1 MHPRAWMA
9 AWRRFWFTPSSPV
22 DLGVSR
28 ALFFGGLLAWYASE
42 DFGAW
47 GDVSPVFWEPVWL
60 FDRLHLPV
68 LPASAI
74 RILAGVWRCALASAA
89 LGCFTRAS
97 SAVAFVLGT
106 YLLAM
111 PHNFGKLSH
120 TAGAVVLILGVLAV
134 ARSGDA
140 VSLDAWRRGGR
151 VPAAASAEYT
161 WPVRTAWLVLAM
173 VYLGAGIS
181 KLRHAGLAWV
191 TSDTLRNTLLVNHY
205 FQSVDQ
211 PLVSWGLV
219 IAEYPGLCHVL
230 AAGTVAIELGYPIAL
245 FVPALRLPLVAAGV
259 GLLIAFRVVLGP
271 AFLPLVICHVFWVPW
286 ERIVLRL
293 HPAWRVRARKDGLQ
307 ASRLWYGSWRETPA
321 R

>member
-1 MHPRAWMA
+1 MNPRAWIA

-28 ALFFGGLLAWYASE
+28 ALSFGGLLVWYARE

-60 FDRLHLPV
+60 FYQLDLPV
-68 LPASAI
+68 LPASTI
-74 RILAGVWRCALASAA
+74 RILAAVWRCALASAA

-97 SAVAFVLGT
+97 SGVAFVLGA
-106 YLLAM
+106 YLLAL

-140 VSLDAWRRGGR
+140 VALDAWRRGGR
-151 VPAAASAEYT
+151 GPVAASPEYT
-161 WPVRTAWLVLAM
+161 WPVRTVWLVLAL
-173 VYLGAGIS
+173 VFLGAGIS

-191 TSDTLRNTLLVNHY
+191 TSDTMRNTLLVNHY
-205 FQSVDQ
+205 HQSVDQ
-211 PLVSWGLV
+211 PLVSWGLA
-219 IAEYPGLCHVL
+219 IAEYPDLCHAL
-230 AAGTVAIELGYPIAL
+230 AAGTVAIELAYPIAM

-259 GLLIAFRVVLGP
+259 GILLGFRIVLGP
-271 AFLPLVICHVFWVPW
+271 AFLALVICHVFWVPW
-286 ERIVLRL
+286 ERLFARLRRRG
-293 HPAWRVRARKDGLQ
+293 PAADVQSL
-307 ASRLWYGSWRETPA
+307 LP
-321 R
+321 